1 MSLLPE
7 VLLCLR
13 HSLHPEGR
21 YPMIKRII
29 TNLGFAM
36 TSSIG
41 LSQPAPAP
49 VQPELEFA
57 FEIRA
62 TVAAPRDFGIMD
74 HGRRRVV
81 DITGGTFEGPE
92 IKGRIV
98 PGGADW
104 QSIQED
110 GLSRLDTRYALET
123 DDGKLIYV
131 QNAALRHA
139 PPEVMA
145 RLNAGEVV
153 DPDLVYFRTVP
164 TFETSAPELKWLER
178 SVFIG
183 VGQRY
188 PEDVRVQFWRVK

>member
-1 MSLLPE
+1 MK
-7 VLLCLR
+7 
-13 HSLHPEGR
+13 
-21 YPMIKRII
+21 KRLAPLFSAAAS
-29 TNLGFAM
+29 NLSMGQSAA
-36 TSSIG
+36 
-41 LSQPAPAP
+41 APG
-49 VQPELEFA
+49 QPELEFA

-62 TVAAPRDFGIMD
+62 TVAQPRDFGVMD

-81 DITGGTFEGPE
+81 DITGGTFEGPT
-92 IKGRIV
+92 IKGRII

-145 RLNAGEVV
+145 RLNAGEIV
-153 DPDLVYFRTVP
+153 DPGLVYFRTVP

-183 VGQRY
+183 VGQRF

>member
-1 MSLLPE
+1 
-7 VLLCLR
+7 
-13 HSLHPEGR
+13 
-21 YPMIKRII
+21 MIKRLAL
-29 TNLGFAM
+29 TLVLATASCFSLA
-36 TSSIG
+36 
-41 LSQPAPAP
+41 QEAAPFM
-49 VQPELEFA
+49 QPELEFA

-62 TVAAPRDFGIMD
+62 TVAQPRDFGVMD

-81 DITGGTFEGPE
+81 DITGGTFEGPD
-92 IKGRIV
+92 IKGRII

-110 GLSRLDTRYALET
+110 GLSRLDTRYSLET

-145 RLNAGEVV
+145 LLNQGQIV
-153 DPDLVYFRTVP
+153 DPELVYFRTVP

>member
-1 MSLLPE
+1 MTNHIATTP
-7 VLLCLR
+7 VLAGASC
-13 HSLHPEGR
+13 S
-21 YPMIKRII
+21 
-29 TNLGFAM
+29 
-36 TSSIG
+36 G
-41 LSQPAPAP
+41 LAQQDASHA
-49 VQPELEFA
+49 QPELEFA

-62 TVAAPRDFGIMD
+62 TVAQPRDFGVMD

-81 DITGGTFEGPE
+81 DITGGTFEGPG
-92 IKGRIV
+92 IKGRII

-131 QNAALRHA
+131 QNPALRHA
-139 PPEVMA
+139 PPEIMA
-145 RLNAGEVV
+145 QLNAGQIVAPE
-153 DPDLVYFRTVP
+153 LVYFRTVP

>member
-1 MSLLPE
+1 MP
-7 VLLCLR
+7 
-13 HSLHPEGR
+13 
-21 YPMIKRII
+21 KRLV
-29 TNLGFAM
+29 TALGFVVA
-36 TSSIG
+36 SSFG
-41 LSQPAPAP
+41 FAQSDSAPAM
-49 VQPELEFA
+49 PELEYA
-57 FEIRA
+57 FEIRVS
-62 TVAAPRDFGIMD
+62 VAQPQDFGVMD

-81 DITGGTFEGPE
+81 AITGGTFEGPE

-110 GLSRLDTRYALET
+110 GFSRLDTRYALET
-123 DDGKLIYV
+123 DAGQLIYV
-131 QNAALRHA
+131 QNFGLRHA

-145 RLNAGEVV
+145 KLNAGETV

-183 VGQRY
+183 IGQRY
-188 PEDVRVQFWRVK
+188 PDDVRIRFWRVK

>member
-1 MSLLPE
+1 MTKDLAIGLL
-7 VLLCLR
+7 LA
-13 HSLHPEGR
+13 
-21 YPMIKRII
+21 
-29 TNLGFAM
+29 T
-36 TSSIG
+36 TSSF
-41 LSQPAPAP
+41 SVAQEAAAP
-49 VQPELEFA
+49 VPPQLEYA

-62 TVAAPRDFGIMD
+62 TVAQPLDFGVMD

-81 DITGGTFEGPE
+81 DITGGTFEGPG
-92 IKGRIV
+92 IKGRII

-145 RLNAGEVV
+145 LLNAGQIV
-153 DPDLVYFRTVP
+153 DPELVYFRTVP

>member
-1 MSLLPE
+1 MTRRLATILFLAAASSFSLGQ
-7 VLLCLR
+7 
-13 HSLHPEGR
+13 S
-21 YPMIKRII
+21 
-29 TNLGFAM
+29 
-36 TSSIG
+36 
-41 LSQPAPAP
+41 APAP

-62 TVAAPRDFGIMD
+62 TVAQPRDFGVMD

-81 DITGGTFEGPE
+81 DITGGTFEGPD
-92 IKGRIV
+92 IKGRII

-131 QNAALRHA
+131 QNAAIRHA

-145 RLNAGEVV
+145 QLNQGQIV

>member
-1 MSLLPE
+1 M
-7 VLLCLR
+7 
-13 HSLHPEGR
+13 
-21 YPMIKRII
+21 MKR
-29 TNLGFAM
+29 LGTTLGLALA
-36 TSSIG
+36 SG
-41 LSQPAPAP
+41 LSLAQPAAAP

-62 TVAAPRDFGIMD
+62 TVAQPRDFGVMD

-92 IKGRIV
+92 IKGRII

-145 RLNAGEVV
+145 QLNAGQTVAPE
-153 DPDLVYFRTVP
+153 LVYFRTVP